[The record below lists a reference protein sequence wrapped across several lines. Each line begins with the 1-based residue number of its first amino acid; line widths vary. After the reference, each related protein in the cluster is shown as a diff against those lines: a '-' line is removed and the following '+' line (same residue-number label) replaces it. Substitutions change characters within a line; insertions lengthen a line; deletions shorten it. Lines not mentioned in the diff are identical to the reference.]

1 MNRQEETVFSDKQ
14 LLDLKVV
21 VEFVSLYCQNKHSAR
36 ARLKTEL
43 PPELAILLAKDVA
56 LCNDCS
62 DLLSYGIRKREKCPL
77 DPKPACKNCHV
88 HCYSGEY
95 RAKIKEIMAY
105 SGRKMVLRG
114 RLDYLWHY
122 FL

>member
-1 MNRQEETVFSDKQ
+1 MNEQETTILTDKQ
-14 LLDLKVV
+14 LHDLKVV
-21 VEFVSLYCQNKHSAR
+21 VEFVSLYCQKKHSGR
-36 ARLKTEL
+36 ERLIAEL
-43 PPELAILLAKDVA
+43 PPELGIMVSKDVY
-56 LCNDCS
+56 LCDDCS
-62 DLLSYGIRKREKCPL
+62 DLLSYGIRKREKCPI

-88 HCYSGEY
+88 HCFSGEY
-95 RAKIKEIMAY
+95 RAKIKEVMAY